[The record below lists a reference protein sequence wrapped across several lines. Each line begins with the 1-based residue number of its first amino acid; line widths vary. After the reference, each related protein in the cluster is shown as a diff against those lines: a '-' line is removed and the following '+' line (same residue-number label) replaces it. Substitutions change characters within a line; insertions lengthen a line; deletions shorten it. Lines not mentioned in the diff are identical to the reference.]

1 MKVLGWGS
9 RSRRCLAVAH
19 YVIYTDETYDI
30 REMLDVMS
38 DDEMMMTFGELISMM
53 MSFWWRMMT
62 MWERRLV
69 RAMASESGDDDDV

>member
-1 MKVLGWGS
+1 
-9 RSRRCLAVAH
+9 VAH

-53 MSFWWRMMT
+53 MSF
-62 MWERRLV
+62 
-69 RAMASESGDDDDV
+69 

>member
-1 MKVLGWGS
+1 M
-9 RSRRCLAVAH
+9 AH

-53 MSFWWRMMT
+53 MSF
-62 MWERRLV
+62 
-69 RAMASESGDDDDV
+69 